1 MRINRFIA
9 GKGDLQR
16 LFNALRYSLQGL
28 KAAFRNEPAFRQECL
43 IAIVL
48 IPLALYLGESGV
60 ERAMLIGAW
69 LLVMI
74 VELLNSGI
82 EAVVDRVGEEYHAL
96 SGIAKDVG
104 SAAVLV
110 SLVAAVLVWL
120 LLLFD

>member
-1 MRINRFIA
+1 MRTSRLVI
-9 GKGDLQR
+9 GKSGLKR
-16 LFNALRYSLQGL
+16 LLSALRYSLQGL
-28 KAAFRNEPAFRQECL
+28 KAAFHNEPAFRQECYVAV
-43 IAIVL
+43 IL
-48 IPLALYLGESGV
+48 IPLALYLGDSGI

-104 SAAVLV
+104 SAAVLI
-110 SLVAAVLVWL
+110 SLLAAVLIWVL
-120 LLLFD
+120 VLIG